1 MPWTLIYS
9 PRAFHH
15 IRDIPDSSRERII
28 KKLEAVADNPLLHL
42 RKLKDSPLYS
52 VRIGEY
58 RVLCALSTKKLIVC
72 VVKIGH
78 RKNVYKDV

>member
-9 PRAFHH
+9 PRAFHQ
-15 IRDIPDSSRERII
+15 IRDLSEATRKRVLE
-28 KKLEAVADNPLLHL
+28 KLEGLADKPLLHL

-52 VRIGEY
+52 FRTGDY
-58 RVLCALSTKKLIVC
+58 RVLCALSTKKLIIC

-78 RKNVYKDV
+78 RKNVYKDI